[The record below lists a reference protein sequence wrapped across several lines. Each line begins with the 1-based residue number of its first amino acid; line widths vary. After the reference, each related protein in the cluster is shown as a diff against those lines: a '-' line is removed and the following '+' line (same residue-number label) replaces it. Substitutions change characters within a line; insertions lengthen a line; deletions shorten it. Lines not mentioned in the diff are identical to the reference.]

1 MSIKV
6 FKQDRKSLAI
16 IIYVAHVRCEGFIH
30 ADVEGVLVLLFK
42 PRSEL
47 VDQPVLRNLA
57 ADFTH
62 SVISDNLN
70 ASCLVCLYLNLIQN
84 TGERQLQQRRTKV
97 VHNMEVVLEIWI
109 PFDIFS
115 SVSSTVSIIFAV
127 FSFVVLTFLFQHA
140 ARVFVVAKK

>member
-70 ASCLVCLYLNLIQN
+70 ASCLSLFESDTEYW
-84 TGERQLQQRRTKV
+84 RTTTTTET
-97 VHNMEVVLEIWI
+97 H
-109 PFDIFS
+109 
-115 SVSSTVSIIFAV
+115 
-127 FSFVVLTFLFQHA
+127 
-140 ARVFVVAKK
+140 